1 MEFEQVIRLVEAV
14 SKSGLT
20 DFDYEE
26 GNLKLHMGKKG
37 PKAVKVTE
45 IPMVESH
52 ETAAVREIVNVEA
65 GPEEKTSDHEAVIAS
80 PIVGVF
86 YTSPGPDSE
95 PFVKVGDRIQEGQ
108 TIGIV
113 EAMKLMNEIES
124 DVSGVVTEVLA
135 ADGEGVEYGQPL
147 IRGEK

>member
-45 IPMVESH
+45 IPMVESP

-95 PFVKVGDRIQEGQ
+95 RIQEGQ

-135 ADGEGVEYGQPL
+135 VDGEGVEYGQPL
-147 IRGEK
+147 IRVEK

>member
-86 YTSPGPDSE
+86 YTSPGPCLLYTSQ
-95 PFVKVGDRIQEGQ
+95 K
-108 TIGIV
+108 
-113 EAMKLMNEIES
+113 
-124 DVSGVVTEVLA
+124 
-135 ADGEGVEYGQPL
+135 
-147 IRGEK
+147 

>member
-65 GPEEKTSDHEAVIAS
+65 GPEEKTSDHEAV
-80 PIVGVF
+80 
-86 YTSPGPDSE
+86 
-95 PFVKVGDRIQEGQ
+95 GDRIQGGQ

-147 IRGEK
+147 IRVEK